1 MDSSEVNDLTGTENE
16 NGKEIKMLRKQE
28 KIGLEIR
35 KLNHEMNRSLEMQV
49 KAEGIDE
56 VTLMHGWIM
65 RYLYENREKE
75 IYQKDIEKHFSI
87 GRSTVTNIIQLME
100 KKGFI
105 ERQAVQ
111 SDARLKKVLLTE
123 KGEKTHETIE
133 ALIIQLNQNMM
144 EGIKPEELQ
153 TFLQVLSKIRQNIE
167 KQKTERQKEMNK
179 GKNKAEEHKKE
190 EKKKGEMRE

>member
-1 MDSSEVNDLTGTENE
+1 
-16 NGKEIKMLRKQE
+16 MLHKQE

-35 KLNHEMNRSLEMQV
+35 KLNHEMNRNLELQV

-87 GRSTVTNIIQLME
+87 GRSTVTSIIQLME

-111 SDARLKKVLLTE
+111 SDARLKKVLLTG

-144 EGIKPEELQ
+144 EGIEPEELQ
-153 TFLQVLSKIRQNIE
+153 TFLEVLSKIRQNIE
-167 KQKTERQKEMNK
+167 RKR
-179 GKNKAEEHKKE
+179 E
-190 EKKKGEMRE
+190 EKKEKTEKNRKGKCGND

>member
-1 MDSSEVNDLTGTENE
+1 
-16 NGKEIKMLRKQE
+16 MLRKQE

-111 SDARLKKVLLTE
+111 SHARLKKVLLTE

-144 EGIKPEELQ
+144 EGIEPEELQ
-153 TFLQVLSKIRQNIE
+153 IFLQVLSKIRQNIE

>member
-1 MDSSEVNDLTGTENE
+1 
-16 NGKEIKMLRKQE
+16 MLQKQE

-35 KLNHEMNRSLEMQV
+35 KLNHEMNRNLEMRV

-65 RYLYENREKE
+65 RYLYENRGKE
-75 IYQKDIEKHFSI
+75 IYQKNIEKYFSI

-111 SDARLKKVLLTE
+111 SDARLKRVLLTE

-133 ALIIQLNQNMM
+133 ALIVQMNHNMM
-144 EGIKPEELQ
+144 EGIEPEDLQ
-153 TFLQVLSKIRQNIE
+153 IFLQVLSKIRQNI
-167 KQKTERQKEMNK
+167 KRQ
-179 GKNKAEEHKKE
+179 KE
-190 EKKKGEMRE
+190 EKKPEKPGKGEQGE

>member
-1 MDSSEVNDLTGTENE
+1 
-16 NGKEIKMLRKQE
+16 MLHKQE

-35 KLNHEMNRSLEMQV
+35 KLNHEMNRNLELQV

-87 GRSTVTNIIQLME
+87 GRSTVTSIIQLME

-123 KGEKTHETIE
+123 KGEKTHEMIE

-144 EGIKPEELQ
+144 EGIEQEELQ
-153 TFLQVLSKIRQNIE
+153 TFLEVLSKIRQNIE
-167 KQKTERQKEMNK
+167 RKR
-179 GKNKAEEHKKE
+179 E
-190 EKKKGEMRE
+190 EKKEKTEKNRKGKCGND

>member
-1 MDSSEVNDLTGTENE
+1 
-16 NGKEIKMLRKQE
+16 MLHKQE

-35 KLNHEMNRSLEMQV
+35 KLNHEMNRNLELQV

-87 GRSTVTNIIQLME
+87 GRSTVTSIIQLME

-133 ALIIQLNQNMM
+133 TLIIQLNQNMM
-144 EGIKPEELQ
+144 EGIEPEELQ
-153 TFLQVLSKIRQNIE
+153 TFLEVLSKIRQNIE
-167 KQKTERQKEMNK
+167 RKR
-179 GKNKAEEHKKE
+179 E
-190 EKKKGEMRE
+190 EKKEKTEKNRKGKCGND

>member
-1 MDSSEVNDLTGTENE
+1 
-16 NGKEIKMLRKQE
+16 MLRKQE

>member
-1 MDSSEVNDLTGTENE
+1 
-16 NGKEIKMLRKQE
+16 MLHKQE

-35 KLNHEMNRSLEMQV
+35 KLNHEMNRNLELQV

-87 GRSTVTNIIQLME
+87 GRSTVTSIIQLME

-144 EGIKPEELQ
+144 EGIEPEELQ
-153 TFLQVLSKIRQNIE
+153 TFLEVLSKIRQNIE
-167 KQKTERQKEMNK
+167 RKRKEKKEKTEKNRK
-179 GKNKAEEHKKE
+179 GKCGND
-190 EKKKGEMRE
+190 

>member
-1 MDSSEVNDLTGTENE
+1 
-16 NGKEIKMLRKQE
+16 MLHKQE

-35 KLNHEMNRSLEMQV
+35 KLNHEMNRNLELQV

-87 GRSTVTNIIQLME
+87 GRSTVTSIIQLME

-144 EGIKPEELQ
+144 EGIEPEELQ
-153 TFLQVLSKIRQNIE
+153 TFLEVLSKIRQNIE
-167 KQKTERQKEMNK
+167 RKR
-179 GKNKAEEHKKE
+179 E
-190 EKKKGEMRE
+190 EKKEKTEKNRKGKYRKGKCGND

>member
-1 MDSSEVNDLTGTENE
+1 
-16 NGKEIKMLRKQE
+16 MLHKQE

-35 KLNHEMNRSLEMQV
+35 KLNHEMNRNLELQV

-87 GRSTVTNIIQLME
+87 GRSTVTSIIQLME

-144 EGIKPEELQ
+144 EGIEPEELQ
-153 TFLQVLSKIRQNIE
+153 TFLEVLSKIRQNIE
-167 KQKTERQKEMNK
+167 RKR
-179 GKNKAEEHKKE
+179 E
-190 EKKKGEMRE
+190 EKKEKTEINRKGKCGND

>member
-1 MDSSEVNDLTGTENE
+1 
-16 NGKEIKMLRKQE
+16 MLHKQE

-35 KLNHEMNRSLEMQV
+35 KLNHEMNRNLELQV

-87 GRSTVTNIIQLME
+87 GRSTVTSIIQLME

-123 KGEKTHETIE
+123 KGEKTHEMIE

-144 EGIKPEELQ
+144 EGIEPEELQ
-153 TFLQVLSKIRQNIE
+153 TFLEVLSKIRQNIE
-167 KQKTERQKEMNK
+167 RKR
-179 GKNKAEEHKKE
+179 E
-190 EKKKGEMRE
+190 EKKEKTEKNRKGKCGND

>member
-1 MDSSEVNDLTGTENE
+1 
-16 NGKEIKMLRKQE
+16 MLHKQE

-35 KLNHEMNRSLEMQV
+35 KLNHEMNRNLELQV

-75 IYQKDIEKHFSI
+75 IYQKDIEKHLSI
-87 GRSTVTNIIQLME
+87 GRSTVTSIIQLME

-144 EGIKPEELQ
+144 EGIEPEELQ
-153 TFLQVLSKIRQNIE
+153 TFLEVLSKIRQNIE
-167 KQKTERQKEMNK
+167 RKR
-179 GKNKAEEHKKE
+179 E
-190 EKKKGEMRE
+190 EKKEKTEKNRKGKCGND

>member
-1 MDSSEVNDLTGTENE
+1 
-16 NGKEIKMLRKQE
+16 MLHKQE

-35 KLNHEMNRSLEMQV
+35 KLNHEMNRNLELKV

-87 GRSTVTNIIQLME
+87 GRSTVTSIIQLME

-144 EGIKPEELQ
+144 EGIEPEELQ
-153 TFLQVLSKIRQNIE
+153 TFLEVLSKIRQNIE
-167 KQKTERQKEMNK
+167 RKR
-179 GKNKAEEHKKE
+179 E
-190 EKKKGEMRE
+190 EKKEKTEKNRKGKCGND

>member
-1 MDSSEVNDLTGTENE
+1 
-16 NGKEIKMLRKQE
+16 MLHKQE

-35 KLNHEMNRSLEMQV
+35 KLNHEMNRNLELQV

-56 VTLMHGWIM
+56 VTLRHGWIM

-87 GRSTVTNIIQLME
+87 GRSTVTSIIQLME

-123 KGEKTHETIE
+123 KGEKTHEMIE

-144 EGIKPEELQ
+144 EGIEPEELQ
-153 TFLQVLSKIRQNIE
+153 TFLEVLSKIRQNIE
-167 KQKTERQKEMNK
+167 RKR
-179 GKNKAEEHKKE
+179 E
-190 EKKKGEMRE
+190 EKKEKTEKNRKGKCGND

>member
-1 MDSSEVNDLTGTENE
+1 
-16 NGKEIKMLRKQE
+16 MLRKQE

-144 EGIKPEELQ
+144 EGIEPEELQ

-190 EKKKGEMRE
+190 EKKKGELRE

>member
-1 MDSSEVNDLTGTENE
+1 
-16 NGKEIKMLRKQE
+16 MLHKQE

-35 KLNHEMNRSLEMQV
+35 KLNHEMNRNLELQV

-87 GRSTVTNIIQLME
+87 GRSTVTSIIQLME

-123 KGEKTHETIE
+123 KGEKTHEMIE
-133 ALIIQLNQNMM
+133 ALITQLNQNMM
-144 EGIKPEELQ
+144 EGIEPEELQ
-153 TFLQVLSKIRQNIE
+153 TFLEVLSKIRQNIE
-167 KQKTERQKEMNK
+167 RKR
-179 GKNKAEEHKKE
+179 E
-190 EKKKGEMRE
+190 EKKEKTEKNRKGKCGND

>member
-1 MDSSEVNDLTGTENE
+1 
-16 NGKEIKMLRKQE
+16 MLHKQE

-35 KLNHEMNRSLEMQV
+35 KLNHEMNRNLELKV

-87 GRSTVTNIIQLME
+87 GRSTVTSIIQLME

-123 KGEKTHETIE
+123 KGEKTHEMIE

-144 EGIKPEELQ
+144 EGIEPEELQ
-153 TFLQVLSKIRQNIE
+153 TFLEVLSKIRQNIE
-167 KQKTERQKEMNK
+167 RKR
-179 GKNKAEEHKKE
+179 E
-190 EKKKGEMRE
+190 EKKEKTEKNRKGKCGND

>member
-1 MDSSEVNDLTGTENE
+1 
-16 NGKEIKMLRKQE
+16 MLHKQE

-35 KLNHEMNRSLEMQV
+35 KLNHEMNRNLELQV

-87 GRSTVTNIIQLME
+87 GRSTVTSIIQLME

-123 KGEKTHETIE
+123 KGEKTHETME

-144 EGIKPEELQ
+144 EGIEPEELQ
-153 TFLQVLSKIRQNIE
+153 TFLEVLSKIRQNIE
-167 KQKTERQKEMNK
+167 RKR
-179 GKNKAEEHKKE
+179 E
-190 EKKKGEMRE
+190 EKKEKTEKNRKGKCGND